1 MKFYKRIL
9 ALTLSISFVFA
20 NIQSV
25 NAISSVEKIQGKNK
39 YEIAGKIADKNAY
52 KTAILINTS
61 NSIADGLSASGLAG
75 ALNAPILLTEKN
87 TIPTETYARLK
98 NVSKVYIIGGTYSI
112 STSVEN
118 SLKSKKMKVVRIK
131 GNDRIKTS
139 YNVAKEINS
148 IKKVD
153 EVILTN
159 AYKGEADTISAAPV
173 SVRDIAPIVLTD
185 GKSVPFSTSNVKTY
199 AVGGSISMSTSLVN
213 KTNAKRLGGSDRYDT
228 NKKVIKEFYPDASE
242 FYLSDGYDLVNAL
255 TGSTIAKENPIVLVS
270 ESSDKSILAG
280 ADKITRL
287 GSISDSV
294 YNKCVSA
301 AQNNGDSSTKGESPM
316 KNETSILGQP
326 TASLEACLK
335 WAKSKKAN
343 DLFIEL
349 IPILYDTAVQEGVNP
364 VLAVAQS
371 AKETGFCNF
380 GGVLDASFKNPC
392 GLKTSVGGSDTDKN
406 AHSRFDTW
414 EEGILAQIQHLCL
427 YAGQDGYPLSNPVDP
442 RHEKSLFGKA
452 KTVESLSNNWAGGQY
467 GQDLVRMMG
476 EIEATK

>member
-1 MKFYKRIL
+1 MRTIRRVL
-9 ALTLSISFVFA
+9 ALGLTLAIFLINVPNVDALTSDTIKGN
-20 NIQSV
+20 NI
-25 NAISSVEKIQGKNK
+25 
-39 YEIAGKIADKNAY
+39 YETAGLIADKKSY
-52 KTAILINTS
+52 DTAIMVNMD

-75 ALNAPILLTEKN
+75 AVDAPILLAQKN
-87 TIPTETYARLK
+87 KIPNETKQRLK
-98 NVSKVYIIGGTYSI
+98 NVKKIYIIGKELSI
-112 STSVEN
+112 SKSVETE
-118 SLKSKKMKVVRIK
+118 LKNTGAQVTRL
-131 GNDRIKTS
+131 GGDDRIKTS
-139 YNVAKEINS
+139 YSVAKEVNG

-326 TASLEACLK
+326 TASLETCLK